1 MRIAWRAYI
10 RIRRACPP
18 ERKLLDLRYCPVCA
32 QELIHRADIDDGQKL
47 RQACPDEHWVHWNN
61 PVPVLA
67 AIVEYQGQVLLAR
80 NALWPEG
87 HFALIA
93 GFLEQGESPEL
104 GIAREVAEETGL
116 QADQV
121 SLVGVYGFERKNQ
134 LIIAY
139 HVRASGEVC
148 LSPELAE
155 YKLVGHAD
163 ILPWPAGTGPALFDW
178 LVSKG
183 YQPIYK
189 EWGIG

>member
-1 MRIAWRAYI
+1 M
-10 RIRRACPP
+10 
-18 ERKLLDLRYCPVCA
+18 DLRYCPVCA
-32 QELIHRADIDDGQKL
+32 KELTRRADTDDGQKL

-67 AIVEYQGQVLLAR
+67 AIVEYQDRVLLAR

-139 HVRASGEVC
+139 HVRASGEVR

-155 YKLVGHAD
+155 FKLVKHEE
-163 ILPWPAGTGPALFDW
+163 ISPWPAGTGPALFDW
-178 LVSKG
+178 LRAQG
-183 YQPIYK
+183 YQPAYS
-189 EWGIG
+189 EWGTG